1 MPDSRETETQQAR
14 ELHLLR
20 DERDREVDAQ
30 GAGKAG
36 RAVLWAAQLLA
47 VLCIWQGDPAW
58 AALLA
63 LTFVFAAA
71 QLFHRFAAD
80 REGPPLLLG
89 LAAAAAAV
97 GLAVW
102 FFLHSRPAWLT
113 VGRLVELAVLYNAL
127 CAAAAAAF
135 LGLTLGAFWLKYK
148 LGRMDGDKWEAY
160 FSQMSTAGL
169 LGRLGALLALGLAA
183 AAALGYFVFRWRGF
197 ACPGQLTAAF
207 LLLGL
212 LRLPKKLA
220 DRRDEL
226 VSKLLRFK
234 SASFA
239 PEPGEQ

>member
-36 RAVLWAAQLLA
+36 RAVL
-47 VLCIWQGDPAW
+47 CIWQGDPAW

-71 QLFHRFAAD
+71 KFFHRFAAD

-89 LAAAAAAV
+89 LAAAAA
-97 GLAVW
+97 
-102 FFLHSRPAWLT
+102 
-113 VGRLVELAVLYNAL
+113 
-127 CAAAAAAF
+127 
-135 LGLTLGAFWLKYK
+135 
-148 LGRMDGDKWEAY
+148 
-160 FSQMSTAGL
+160 
-169 LGRLGALLALGLAA
+169 
-183 AAALGYFVFRWRGF
+183 LGYFVFRWRGF
-197 ACPGQLTAAF
+197 AHPGRLTAAF

-239 PEPGEQ
+239 PEPEEK

>member
-1 MPDSRETETQQAR
+1 MKLYNRKGF
-14 ELHLLR
+14 LNGLLWT
-20 DERDREVDAQ
+20 A
-30 GAGKAG
+30 AGLSVAAT
-36 RAVLWAAQLLA
+36 AVIAVMAA
-47 VLCIWQGDPAW
+47 
-58 AALLA
+58 
-63 LTFVFAAA
+63 
-71 QLFHRFAAD
+71 
-80 REGPPLLLG
+80 
-89 LAAAAAAV
+89 
-97 GLAVW
+97 W

-197 ACPGQLTAAF
+197 AHPGRLTAAF

-220 DRRDEL
+220 DRQDEL
-226 VSKLLRFK
+226 VAKLLQFK

-239 PEPGEQ
+239 PKPEEK

>member
-30 GAGKAG
+30 GAEKAG
-36 RAVLWAAQLLA
+36 RAVLWASQLLA

-89 LAAAAAAV
+89 LAAAAA
-97 GLAVW
+97 
-102 FFLHSRPAWLT
+102 
-113 VGRLVELAVLYNAL
+113 
-127 CAAAAAAF
+127 
-135 LGLTLGAFWLKYK
+135 
-148 LGRMDGDKWEAY
+148 
-160 FSQMSTAGL
+160 
-169 LGRLGALLALGLAA
+169 
-183 AAALGYFVFRWRGF
+183 LGYFVFRWRGF
-197 ACPGQLTAAF
+197 AHPGRLTAAF

-239 PEPGEQ
+239 PEPGEK